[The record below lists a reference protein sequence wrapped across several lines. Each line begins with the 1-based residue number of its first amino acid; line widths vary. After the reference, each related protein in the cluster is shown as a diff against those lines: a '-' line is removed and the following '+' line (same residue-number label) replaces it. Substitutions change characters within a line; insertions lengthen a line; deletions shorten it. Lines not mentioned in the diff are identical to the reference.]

1 MNCKLL
7 KSLLFSSLFLGA
19 FITVEASENYE
30 SISAEEID
38 SFHQSFQVDSKNRL
52 AQRAVSKTGFQ
63 EVGIDLARYAAIKRV
78 FSHEAKERGQVT
90 NQKSSGRCW
99 IFAGLNVMSEPLVKE
114 HNLENFEFSQNYLF
128 FWDKLEK
135 ANYFL
140 NEIIATRSEPLEN
153 RNVEWLLQH
162 PIPDGGF
169 WHLFANLVK
178 KYGVVPKSAMP
189 ETFNSSQSDE
199 MGDFLA
205 SKLREYASVIR
216 SKSERGESKE
226 DLELAKKEML
236 GSVYKI
242 LAIYLGEPPKAFDWS
257 YKDKDGVAFFYDDLT
272 PQQFVA
278 EHVSFKVED
287 KICILNAPQKSKPFG
302 KNYVLKLSGNV
313 VEGDQGAFLNLPI
326 EKLTQYT
333 RSAIEDGESVWFGC
347 DVAKHLARKVEFDEE
362 HFDVLDTQVLTHD
375 LLFGTECRLD
385 KGSSLDY
392 RQGELTH
399 AMAFTAVNIK
409 NDQPDFWSVENSWG
423 EKHACKGFLT
433 MSQEW
438 FEDHVYQ
445 VIIDKKYLDPE
456 DLALIDEEAVML
468 EPWDS
473 IG

>member
-1 MNCKLL
+1 MKSKLL
-7 KSLLFSSLFLGA
+7 KYLLLSSLVLG
-19 FITVEASENYE
+19 FFVRVEATQNNE
-30 SISAEEID
+30 SISIDEING
-38 SFHQSFQVDSKNRL
+38 FHQSFRADSKNRL
-52 AQRAVSKTGFQ
+52 AQSAVSKTGFQ
-63 EVGIDLARYAAIKRV
+63 EVGIDLERYAAIKRV
-78 FSHEAKERGQVT
+78 FSHEAKERGKAT

-99 IFAGLNVMSEPLVKE
+99 IFAGLNVMSDPFAKE
-114 HNLENFEFSQNYLF
+114 HNLEQFEFSENYLF

-140 NEIIATRSEPLEN
+140 NEIIATRSEPVSD
-153 RNVEWLLQH
+153 RNVEWMLRY

-189 ETFNSSQSDE
+189 ETFNSSHSDE
-199 MGDFLA
+199 MGDFLS
-205 SKLREYASVIR
+205 SKLREYASILR

-226 DLELAKKEML
+226 QLEVAKKEML

-242 LAIYLGEPPKAFDWS
+242 LAIYLGEPPKTFDWS
-257 YKDKDGVAFFYDDLT
+257 YKDKDGKAFFHDDIT
-272 PQQFVA
+272 PQQFAA
-278 EHVSFKVED
+278 EHVSYKVED

-302 KNYVLKLSGNV
+302 KNYALRLVGNV
-313 VEGDQGAFLNLPI
+313 AEGDKGAFLNLPI
-326 EKLTQYT
+326 EKLTKYT
-333 RSAIEDGESVWFGC
+333 RAAIEDGESVWFGC
-347 DVAKHLARKVEFDEE
+347 DVAKHLARRVEIDEE

-375 LLFGTECRLD
+375 LLFGTECKLD

-409 NDQPDFWSVENSWG
+409 NDRPDFWSVENSWG
-423 EKHACKGFLT
+423 EDHAAKGFLT

-456 DLALIDEEAVML
+456 DIVLIEEEPVML
-468 EPWDS
+468 DPWDS